1 MGWLGFFSYLKE
13 RRRNKRESSPMPVLW
28 RNCSLFLTHCRNCLC
43 ERKIV
48 CCRLSHLSLGVMRL
62 AGLLPRP
69 SAALL
74 DREHPYNSRHCLM
87 CRATGCPSCTS
98 VFHQWTVGGGTGK
111 KQERFFFLSQL
122 EIFIATASHPRHHR
136 PPWGARAAGLM
147 PTLTRGLIGGCC
159 HFAVAKAGISGGSVS
174 VTWTTHNPVSSWIV
188 TLSHNFP
195 PETDSLVYVNVWTV
209 L

>member
-1 MGWLGFFSYLKE
+1 MAWVGWRFFPIWKSARGIREQSYAG
-13 RRRNKRESSPMPVLW
+13 PMKKMFSVFDSLQELSGW
-28 RNCSLFLTHCRNCLC
+28 EENCCQ
-43 ERKIV
+43 
-48 CCRLSHLSLGVMRL
+48 LSHLSLGVIRL
-62 AGLLPRP
+62 VGLLPRP

-98 VFHQWTVGGGTGK
+98 VHRRWTVGGGTGK

-136 PPWGARAAGLM
+136 PPWGACAAGLM
-147 PTLTRGLIGGCC
+147 ATVTRGLIGGCC
-159 HFAVAKAGISGGSVS
+159 HFAVAKAGISGGSVF

-188 TLSHNFP
+188 TLFHNFP
-195 PETDSLVYVNVWTV
+195 PKTDSLVYVNVWTV